1 MPMRRI
7 FLLPLLLL
15 TACGEMPKL
24 EAPLLGVEDYF
35 SSYHLDV
42 RQGNLVSQEMV
53 SQLKVGQTREQVR
66 FVMGTP
72 LLTDPFHDSR
82 WDYVYRYDNGKGD
95 VQQRRLSIYF
105 DNNTLARVAG
115 DVAPVDPNAASTV
128 EAPKPREIEI
138 APAATAG
145 VEKPAEKPA
154 PVPAAK

>member
-1 MPMRRI
+1 MRRI

-24 EAPLLGVEDYF
+24 EAPSFAVEDYF
-35 SSYHLDV
+35 SSYRLDV
-42 RQGNLVSQEMV
+42 RQGNFVTQEMV

-66 FVMGTP
+66 FVLGTP

-95 VQQRRLSIYF
+95 VQQRRLSVYF

-115 DVAPVDPNAASTV
+115 DVAPIDPNAAVKPETS
-128 EAPKPREIEI
+128 KPREIEI
-138 APAATAG
+138 APNATAAP
-145 VEKPAEKPA
+145 EKSAPA
-154 PVPAAK
+154 PDAK